1 MSQEEIKR
9 AYIKKLKVRVRREDD
24 KKQTKSLQSRTVI
37 EFCHREERRPRK
49 GQQKKHHDKSE
60 GE

>member
-1 MSQEEIKR
+1 MSQEEIRR
-9 AYIKKLKVRVRREDD
+9 AYIKTMKLRVRREDD

-37 EFCHREERRPRK
+37 ELGEGERPRK

-60 GE
+60 GG